1 MSKAVF
7 WQRGETLDYKN
18 AGSEIIEANSVLLI
32 GKRIG
37 IAGMT
42 INPNEVG
49 SVHVTGTFKFPKAAG
64 AITLGA
70 EVYWDATAGKI
81 TTTASSNTKAGF
93 AVEAAA
99 DAATEVVV
107 KINA

>member
-18 AGSEIIEANSVLLI
+18 AGSDIIEANSVLVI

-49 SVHVTGTFKFPKAAG
+49 SVHVTGTFKFPKATG

-70 EVYWDATAGKI
+70 EVYWDAAAGKI
-81 TTTASSNTKAGF
+81 TTTASSNVAAGF
-93 AVEAAA
+93 AVEAAGA
-99 DAATEVVV
+99 DATEVVV